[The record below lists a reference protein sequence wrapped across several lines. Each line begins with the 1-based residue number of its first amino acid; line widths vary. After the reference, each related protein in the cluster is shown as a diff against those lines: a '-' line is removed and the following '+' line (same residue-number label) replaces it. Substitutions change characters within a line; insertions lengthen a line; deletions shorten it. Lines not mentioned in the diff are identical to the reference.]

1 MSSTDSTIPDSSS
14 GDSAGTQAGQGMT
27 DKIKSAVKGVSP
39 PLRNV
44 PARNAHIFPQ
54 NVGGVKETVPK
65 DKTTKDVENASGG
78 GLTGKT
84 GGGEQNT
91 LL

>member
-1 MSSTDSTIPDSSS
+1 MSSTDSTIPDTSS
-14 GDSAGTQAGQGMT
+14 GDSVGTQAGQGMT
-27 DKIKSAVKGVSP
+27 DKIKSAVKG
-39 PLRNV
+39 
-44 PARNAHIFPQ
+44 
-54 NVGGVKETVPK
+54 NVGGEKETVPK